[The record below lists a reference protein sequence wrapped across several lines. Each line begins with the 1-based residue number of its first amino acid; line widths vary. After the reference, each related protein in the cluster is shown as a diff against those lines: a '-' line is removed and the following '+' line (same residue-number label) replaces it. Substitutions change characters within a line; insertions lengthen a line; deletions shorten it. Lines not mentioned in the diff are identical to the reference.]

1 LVEIHITRYKV
12 VAMPGPKIQAVVQA
26 LGITSVQT
34 QRLFK
39 KKKNFLFYM
48 GA

>member
-1 LVEIHITRYKV
+1 
-12 VAMPGPKIQAVVQA
+12 MPGPKIQAVVQA

-39 KKKNFLFYM
+39 KKKKLFILY
-48 GA
+48 GGIAD

>member
-1 LVEIHITRYKV
+1 
-12 VAMPGPKIQAVVQA
+12 MPGPKIQAVVQA

-39 KKKNFLFYM
+39 KKKKKIFILY
-48 GA
+48 GGIAD